1 MPLYLTALFV
11 LAASALAAL
20 ASGRGRAA
28 NLVGPMGCLLGCLV
42 GLFAA
47 AMALFSPAPPILR
60 LPWSVPYGAVSLTID
75 PLSAL
80 FLLPVFILGAAAAL
94 YGRGYLAGLAGKRHL
109 GGHWFFFCL
118 MVLGMALTVCATNA
132 VFFLVSWEI
141 MSLAPFF
148 LICLHHEEE
157 RVRTAARTYLF
168 AAHLGTAFLMAFFLI
183 LGHLAGSMEFSAM
196 ARIAPDVLRPFAPA
210 LFFLALAG
218 FGVKAGIVPLHIWLP
233 EAHPAAPSHVSAFMS
248 GALIKAGV
256 YGVLRSLTFLGPL
269 APWMGQTLLAIG
281 ILTGVLGL
289 LAGIGQGELKRFLAF
304 SSIENMGILFL
315 GLGLGVLAA
324 ATGHPGPALLAF
336 GGLLF
341 HVINHALLKGLLFF
355 GAGSVLHA
363 VGHGFMERLGGL
375 SKRMPFTATAC
386 VLAGAAISGLPP
398 GNAFFGELLIYVG
411 GGMAGMD
418 MPLTD
423 AVWAWTGVAGLAF
436 IGGLSVIGF
445 TRAMGVVFSGEPRTT
460 DAADAQAHDPAPLM
474 RAAMWLLGLLALG
487 AALAAPFL
495 FTAMLPAAR
504 LLLAGQSTA
513 LPVLPSATVNPEALL
528 TAAAGIAFG
537 AAALALI
544 LAFARSR
551 LLAGRSV
558 RSHGTW
564 DCGYI
569 LPAPRMQ
576 YTASSYA
583 EPMTVLFRRLLGE
596 KRRFT
601 PPEGLFPATGASRFA
616 SETPDR
622 VKDGFFTPLFSAVL
636 TACDTLKRFQQ
647 GNLNLYILYLLGA
660 LVILLA
666 IALGFAP

>member
-11 LAASALAAL
+11 LLATALAAL

-28 NLVGPMGCLLGCLV
+28 NLVGPLGCLAGCGL

-47 AMALFSPAPPILR
+47 VSALTAPVPPVLR
-60 LPWSVPYGAVSLTID
+60 LPWSVPYGAISLTID

-94 YGRGYLAGLAGKRHL
+94 YGKGYLSGLAGKRHL
-109 GGHWFFFCL
+109 GAHWFFFCL
-118 MVLGMALTVCATNA
+118 MVLGMALTVCAANA

-148 LICLHHEEE
+148 LICLHHEED

-196 ARIAPDVLRPFAPA
+196 ARVAPDVLGPYAPA

-218 FGVKAGIVPLHIWLP
+218 FGVKAGIVPLHVWLP

-256 YGVLRSLTFLGPL
+256 YGVLRSLTLLGPL

-289 LAGIGQGELKRFLAF
+289 LAGLGQGELKRFLAF
-304 SSIENMGILFL
+304 SSIENMGIIFL

-324 ATGHPGPALLAF
+324 ATGHPGPALFALS
-336 GGLLF
+336 GLLF

-375 SKRMPFTATAC
+375 SKRMPFTAGAC

-411 GGMAGMD
+411 GGLAAMD

-445 TRAMGVVFSGEPRTT
+445 TRACGMVFSGEPRT
-460 DAADAQAHDPAPLM
+460 ADAVNAHDPDPLM
-474 RAAMWLLGLLALG
+474 RAAMWSLGLLALG

-504 LLLAGQSTA
+504 LLLAGQSTV
-513 LPVLPSATVNPEALL
+513 LPVLPSEVVNPETLL
-528 TAAAGIAFG
+528 TAAASLTFG

-569 LPAPRMQ
+569 RPAPRMQ

-601 PPEGLFPATGASRFA
+601 PPEGLFPATGTSRFA
-616 SETPDR
+616 TETPDR
-622 VKDGFFTPLFSAVL
+622 VKDDFFAPLFSAVL
-636 TACDTLKRFQQ
+636 TACDALKRFQH
-647 GNLNLYILYLLGA
+647 GNLNLYILYLLA
-660 LVILLA
+660 TLVILLA
-666 IALGFAP
+666 IALGFAA

>member
-1 MPLYLTALFV
+1 MSLYLTALFV
-11 LAASALAAL
+11 LLASALAAL

-28 NLVGPMGCLLGCLV
+28 NLLGPFGCILGCLLGIL
-42 GLFAA
+42 AA
-47 AMALFSPAPPILR
+47 VSALFSPAPPVLR
-60 LPWSVPYGAVSLTID
+60 LPWSVPYGAISLSID

-80 FLLPVFILGAAAAL
+80 FLIPAFILGAAAAL
-94 YGRGYLAGLAGKRHL
+94 YGRGYLSGLAGKRHL
-109 GGHWFFFCL
+109 GAHWFFFCL
-118 MVLGMALTVCATNA
+118 MVLGMALTVCAANA

-148 LICLHHEEE
+148 LICLHHEED
-157 RVRTAARTYLF
+157 RVRSAARTYLF

-196 ARIAPDVLRPFAPA
+196 AAVTPAGLGPFVPA

-218 FGVKAGIVPLHIWLP
+218 FGVKAGIVPLHVWLP

-289 LAGIGQGELKRFLAF
+289 LAGLGQGELKRFLAF
-304 SSIENMGILFL
+304 SSIENMGIIFL

-324 ATGHPGPALLAF
+324 STGHPGAALLAF
-336 GGLLF
+336 SGLLL
-341 HVINHALLKGLLFF
+341 HVVNHALLKGLLFF

-375 SKRMPFTATAC
+375 AKRMPFTAAAC

-411 GGMAGMD
+411 GGLAAMD

-445 TRAMGVVFSGEPRTT
+445 TRAMGIVFSGEPRSG
-460 DAADAQAHDPAPLM
+460 DASKAHDPAPPM
-474 RAAMWLLGLLALG
+474 RAAMWFLGLLALG

-504 LLLAGQSTA
+504 LLLAGQSPA
-513 LPVLPSATVNPEALL
+513 LPVLPSVAVNPETLL
-528 TAAAGIAFG
+528 TAAVYIAFG
-537 AAALALI
+537 AAALALA
-544 LAFARSR
+544 LAFVRNR
-551 LLAGRSV
+551 LLSGRSV

-569 LPAPRMQ
+569 KPAPRMQ

-601 PPEGLFPATGASRFA
+601 PPGGLFPATGASRFA
-616 SETPDR
+616 SKTPDR
-622 VKDGFFTPLFSAVL
+622 VLDGLFVPLFAAVGA
-636 TACDTLKRFQQ
+636 ACDAVKRFQH
-647 GNLNLYILYLLGA
+647 GNLNLYILYLLA
-660 LVILLA
+660 TLVILLA
-666 IALGFAP
+666 AALGFAA

>member
-1 MPLYLTALFV
+1 MSLYLTALFV
-11 LAASALAAL
+11 LLASALAAL

-28 NLVGPMGCLLGCLV
+28 NLLGPFGCILGCLLGIL
-42 GLFAA
+42 AA
-47 AMALFSPAPPILR
+47 VSALFSPAPPVLR
-60 LPWSVPYGAVSLTID
+60 LPWSVPYGAISLNID

-80 FLLPVFILGAAAAL
+80 FLLPAFILGAAAAL
-94 YGRGYLAGLAGKRHL
+94 YGRGYLSGLAGKRHL
-109 GGHWFFFCL
+109 GAHWFFFCL
-118 MVLGMALTVCATNA
+118 MVLGMALTVCAANA

-148 LICLHHEEE
+148 LICLHHEED
-157 RVRTAARTYLF
+157 RVRSAARTYLF

-196 ARIAPDVLRPFAPA
+196 AAVAPAGLGPFVPA

-218 FGVKAGIVPLHIWLP
+218 FGVKAGIVPLHVWLP

-269 APWMGQTLLAIG
+269 APWMGQTLLALG
-281 ILTGVLGL
+281 ILTGILGL
-289 LAGIGQGELKRFLAF
+289 LAGLGQGELKRFLAF
-304 SSIENMGILFL
+304 SSIENMGIIFL
-315 GLGLGVLAA
+315 ALGLGVLSC
-324 ATGHPGPALLAF
+324 ATGHPGAALLAF
-336 GGLLF
+336 SGLLL
-341 HVINHALLKGLLFF
+341 HVVNHALLKGLLFF

-363 VGHGFMERLGGL
+363 VGHGYMERLGGL
-375 SKRMPFTATAC
+375 SKRMPFTAAAC

-411 GGMAGMD
+411 GGLAAMD

-423 AVWAWTGVAGLAF
+423 AVWAWSGVAGLAF

-445 TRAMGVVFSGEPRTT
+445 TRAMGIVFSGEPRSA
-460 DAADAQAHDPAPLM
+460 DAAKAHDPAPPM
-474 RAAMWLLGLLALG
+474 RAAMWLLGMLALG

-504 LLLAGQSTA
+504 LLLAGQSPA
-513 LPVLPSATVNPEALL
+513 LPVLPKVAVNPETLL
-528 TAAAGIAFG
+528 TAAVCIAFG
-537 AAALALI
+537 AAALALA
-544 LAFARSR
+544 LAFVRNR
-551 LLAGRSV
+551 LLSGRSV

-569 LPAPRMQ
+569 KPAPRMQ

-601 PPEGLFPATGASRFA
+601 PPDGLFPATGASRFA
-616 SETPDR
+616 SKTPDR
-622 VKDGFFTPLFSAVL
+622 VMDGLFVPMFAAVGA
-636 TACDTLKRFQQ
+636 ACDAVKRFQH
-647 GNLNLYILYLLGA
+647 GNLNLYILYLLA
-660 LVILLA
+660 TLVILLA
-666 IALGFAP
+666 AALGFAA